1 MIYIRYEF
9 NDKAQAEA
17 KIEAFYNEDGEGN
30 EVCNVNAAFIRLNK
44 FVMTEGTY
52 DSEGVE
58 ITAPILSSG
67 YAVDVLW
74 RDLDA
79 SPYGWKTYETYPN
92 TPKHRLF

>member
-1 MIYIRYEF
+1 MIYLRYEF
-9 NDKAQAEA
+9 NDKEQAEEKIA
-17 KIEAFYNEDGEGN
+17 KLED
-30 EVCNVNAAFIRLNK
+30 VNAAFIKLNK

-58 ITAPILSSG
+58 ITAPVMSNG

-79 SPYGWKTYETYPN
+79 SPYGWKSYEVEPSN
-92 TPKHRLF
+92 PKHKLL

>member
-1 MIYIRYEF
+1 MIYLRYEF
-9 NDKAQAEA
+9 NDKEQADT
-17 KIEAFYNEDGEGN
+17 KIDALYTTDAEGS
-30 EVCNVNAAFIRLNK
+30 EVCSTDAAFIRLNK

-58 ITAPILSSG
+58 ITAPILSEG

-79 SPYGWKTYETYPN
+79 SPYGWKTYEVEPSN
-92 TPKHRLF
+92 PKHKLL

>member
-9 NDKAQAEA
+9 NDKAQAES
-17 KIEAFYNEDGEGN
+17 KIDAFYNEDGELTMD
-30 EVCNVNAAFIRLNK
+30 ASFIMLGK
-44 FVMTEGTY
+44 FVLTEGVY
-52 DSEGVE
+52 DEDGVE

>member
-17 KIEAFYNEDGEGN
+17 KILAQGED
-30 EVCNVNAAFIRLNK
+30 VNASFIRLDK

-52 DSEGVE
+52 DEEGVE
-58 ITAPILSSG
+58 ITAPVMSIG

-74 RDLDA
+74 RDLEA
-79 SPYGWKTYETYPN
+79 SPYGWKSYEVTP
-92 TPKHRLF
+92 TIPKHRLF

>member
-9 NDKAQAEA
+9 NDKAQAES
-17 KIEAFYNEDGEGN
+17 KIAAQED
-30 EVCNVNAAFIRLNK
+30 VNAAFIKLNK

-58 ITAPILSSG
+58 ITAPVLSTG
-67 YAVDVLW
+67 YALDVLW

-79 SPYGWKTYETYPN
+79 SPYGWKSYEVTPTN
-92 TPKHRLF
+92 PKHRLF

>member
-1 MIYIRYEF
+1 MIYLRYEF
-9 NDKAQAEA
+9 NDKEQAEEKIA
-17 KIEAFYNEDGEGN
+17 KLED
-30 EVCNVNAAFIRLNK
+30 VNAAFIKLNK

-58 ITAPILSSG
+58 ITAPTLSEG

-79 SPYGWKTYETYPN
+79 SPYGWKSYEVKPSN
-92 TPKHRLF
+92 PKHKLL

>member
-9 NDKAQAEA
+9 NDKAQAES
-17 KIEAFYNEDGEGN
+17 KILAQGED
-30 EVCNVNAAFIRLNK
+30 VNASFIKLDK

-58 ITAPILSSG
+58 ITAPILSEG
-67 YAVDVLW
+67 YALDVMW

-79 SPYGWKTYETYPN
+79 SPYGWKSFEVTPTE
-92 TPKHRLF
+92 PKHKLF